1 MTLLEQLSAPK
12 TIEWVTVVQ
21 EGLLMGWIIAILV
34 IGLAIAGLVG
44 GAVLHPLLYGLFIA
58 SILIVPLW
66 LGSSIVYG
74 IIDAIFG
81 KRR

>member
-1 MTLLEQLSAPK
+1 
-12 TIEWVTVVQ
+12 
-21 EGLLMGWIIAILV
+21 MGWIIAILV

-44 GAVLHPLLYGLFIA
+44 GTVLHPLLYGLLIA

-66 LGSSIVYG
+66 LGSSVVNG

-81 KRR
+81 RRR

>member
-1 MTLLEQLSAPK
+1 
-12 TIEWVTVVQ
+12 
-21 EGLLMGWIIAILV
+21 MGWIIATLV

-44 GAVLHPLLYGLFIA
+44 ETVLHPLLYGLFIA

-66 LGSSIVYG
+66 LGSSIVNG

>member
-1 MTLLEQLSAPK
+1 
-12 TIEWVTVVQ
+12 
-21 EGLLMGWIIAILV
+21 MGWIIAILV

-44 GAVLHPLLYGLFIA
+44 GAVLHLPLYGLFIA

-66 LGSSIVYG
+66 LGSSIVNG

>member
-1 MTLLEQLSAPK
+1 
-12 TIEWVTVVQ
+12 
-21 EGLLMGWIIAILV
+21 MGWTIAILV

>member
-1 MTLLEQLSAPK
+1 
-12 TIEWVTVVQ
+12 
-21 EGLLMGWIIAILV
+21 MGWIIAILV

-44 GAVLHPLLYGLFIA
+44 GAVLHPPLYGLFIA

-66 LGSSIVYG
+66 LGSSIVNG
-74 IIDAIFG
+74 IIDSIFG